1 MPWVIGEFPI
11 ILFIFNNDI
20 YKLVFYHV
28 KRVLLFVFRIRMT
41 VNVSMRKR
49 NKGKPGSNL

>member
-11 ILFIFNNDI
+11 ILFIFNNDF